1 MGDFMVNYGIII
13 CYILIAIAVAA
24 SVIFPVIQ
32 LAQNPK
38 GAKGAL
44 IGIGLLIVVLG
55 ISFGLASDDNP
66 SKIDLT
72 PETAKQ
78 VGMGLY
84 AVYILG
90 TVAVVSIVYSEVS
103 KMLK

>member
-13 CYILIAIAVAA
+13 CYILLAVAVAA
-24 SVIFPVIQ
+24 AVIFPVRQ

-44 IGIGLLIVVLG
+44 ICIVLLIVVLG
-55 ISFGLASDDNP
+55 ISFGLASDVNP
-66 SKIDLT
+66 SKMELT
-72 PETAKQ
+72 PEGAKQ

-90 TVAVVSIVYSEVS
+90 TVAVFSIVYSEVS
-103 KMLK
+103 KMIK

>member
-1 MGDFMVNYGIII
+1 MVNYGIII
-13 CYILIAIAVAA
+13 CYVLIAVAVA
-24 SVIFPVIQ
+24 AAVIFPLMQ

-38 GAKGAL
+38 AAKGAL
-44 IGIGLLIVVLG
+44 IGIVLLVVVLG
-55 ISFGLASDDNP
+55 ISFGLATDANP
-66 SKIDLT
+66 SKMELT
-72 PETAKQ
+72 PEAAKQ

-90 TVAVVSIVYSEVS
+90 TVAVASIVYSEVS